1 MSIALTWNSERR
13 FGGFAVWTPHFVF
26 AKADALAGLFYPE
39 AVFLASSEVLAQKI
53 PVFAVGESPAGGASV
68 HGRFPSVETSVFVA
82 VFIVVVVA
90 IAAFRRFVR
99 EVFGKPVV
107 VSDFDNPISVT
118 VTRVLELVF

>member
-1 MSIALTWNSERR
+1 
-13 FGGFAVWTPHFVF
+13 
-26 AKADALAGLFYPE
+26 
-39 AVFLASSEVLAQKI
+39 
-53 PVFAVGESPAGGASV
+53 
-68 HGRFPSVETSVFVA
+68 VA